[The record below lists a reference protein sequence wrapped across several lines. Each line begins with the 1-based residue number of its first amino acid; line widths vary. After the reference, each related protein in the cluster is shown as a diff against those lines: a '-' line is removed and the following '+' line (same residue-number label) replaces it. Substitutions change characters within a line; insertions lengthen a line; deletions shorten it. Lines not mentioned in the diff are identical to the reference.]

1 MDLLQFGIRTNSPA
15 AVRLAEDL
23 ISQAGIQ
30 LSYNTVR
37 ALREYKMEFS
47 DQYRDAFDQTGP
59 VDGAALYRNFKLNKV
74 EETGPVS
81 FYTLDDPALTLH
93 YMKNRKRE
101 NHHKLPS
108 LFAWDHKKHGLLG
121 EVLDFDVIEK
131 MQKQASRYF
140 I

>member
-1 MDLLQFGIRTNSPA
+1 LPA

-23 ISQAGIQ
+23 ISQSGIR
-30 LSYNTVR
+30 LPFNLTR
-37 ALREYKMEFS
+37 ALREYKLEFN
-47 DQYRDAFDQTGP
+47 DQYRDAFDLTGP
-59 VDGAALYRNFKLNKV
+59 VDGASLYRNFKLNKV

-93 YMKNRKRE
+93 YLKNRKRE

-108 LFAWDHKKHGLLG
+108 LFTWDHKRHGMLG
-121 EVLDFDVIEK
+121 EVIDFNVVERL
-131 MQKQASRYF
+131 QKQATRFF